1 MKLKNL
7 TALLLTVLLVLSLV
21 ACGAKDGDKA
31 ADMSGNGSAMTDEPK
46 NAEEAAALYQK
57 LMEQENA
64 RLAENS
70 SSLFTVLPSRSL
82 PSKAGNFC
90 MLPSSGGV
98 VMSLP
103 AGTLIAPS
111 MDCCT
116 ISGYFS
122 ISAVSLFSILL
133 ISVADSFSH
142 SYSLSVNCSL
152 AASTVS
158 SRKSP

>member
-1 MKLKNL
+1 M
-7 TALLLTVLLVLSLV
+7 
-21 ACGAKDGDKA
+21 
-31 ADMSGNGSAMTDEPK
+31 P
-46 NAEEAAALYQK
+46 
-57 LMEQENA
+57 
-64 RLAENS
+64 ENS

-90 MLPSSGGV
+90 ILPSSGGV
-98 VMSLP
+98 LVSLP
-103 AGTLIAPS
+103 AGILISPS
-111 MDCCT
+111 MDFCM

-122 ISAVSLFSILL
+122 SNSVSLFSILL

-142 SYSLSVNCSL
+142 AYSLSVNCSL